1 MIFQEI
7 TTALRE
13 PKTGA
18 TGSRPSQKKKLIQIV
33 PLIYKNIFE
42 ALRGQDHAVI
52 GMQNKITELEMLGD
66 SLTQCRL
73 NWEHLTQE
81 DRAQKIS
88 FFRQALSKNTGFL
101 STEMVTVQLA
111 KLDVQPPLDLQRQ
124 LYGLMAVQNRLLR
137 A

>member
-1 MIFQEI
+1 
-7 TTALRE
+7 
-13 PKTGA
+13 
-18 TGSRPSQKKKLIQIV
+18 
-33 PLIYKNIFE
+33 
-42 ALRGQDHAVI
+42 
-52 GMQNKITELEMLGD
+52 MLGD